1 MEFIFRLS
9 RDRASLMKAT
19 QSNDFS
25 GLLAVN
31 GDLLRSSNID

>member
-1 MEFIFRLS
+1 MEFIFWLS

-31 GDLLRSSNID
+31 GNLLVLD